1 MKWRVLPV
9 ISKGKTEYEVS
20 RIVHSSNLPYTY
32 HSVYTVYPY
41 RSIAV
46 AVAVNLNKGGAK

>member
-20 RIVHSSNLPYTY
+20 RIVPLLEPPYAY
-32 HSVYTVYPY
+32 HSVYDVFPY